1 MSTDPRSLNYPR
13 VNDRDRVGDEPA
25 DSAAPEHSPG
35 GDHTD
40 RRTGT
45 NDELKELDRAERR
58 KK

>member
-1 MSTDPRSLNYPR
+1 MSTDPRNLNYPALD
-13 VNDRDRVGDEPA
+13 DRDRADDELA
-25 DSAAPEHSPG
+25 DSAAPEAATG
-35 GDHTD
+35 GEHLD

>member
-1 MSTDPRSLNYPR
+1 MSVDPRSLNYPGI
-13 VNDRDRVGDEPA
+13 NDDNRQTADEGLEPQPQ
-25 DSAAPEHSPG
+25 SERE
-35 GDHTD
+35 D